1 MGTVYGD
8 IKDVEKLSFFKTSSN
23 TNTTIVTYR
32 YKYIFNSDKTLYE
45 QVLIENNGK
54 GFKIKGIQTN
64 EGEGKLPKLG

>member
-32 YKYIFNSDKTLYE
+32 YKYIFNSDK
-45 QVLIENNGK
+45 K
-54 GFKIKGIQTN
+54 
-64 EGEGKLPKLG
+64 KLGKNVPSASIIEYFFK